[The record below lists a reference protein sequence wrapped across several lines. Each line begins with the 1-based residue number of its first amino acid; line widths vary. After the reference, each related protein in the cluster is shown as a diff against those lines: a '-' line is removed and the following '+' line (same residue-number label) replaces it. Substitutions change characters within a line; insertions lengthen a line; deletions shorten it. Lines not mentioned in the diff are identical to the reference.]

1 MISQRSRFV
10 STETKAPSVVLPAG
24 HCQSASSPACRS
36 RLVLAS
42 RSRHMTTHSSM
53 SFDAMQAPNLPPK
66 NHVHI
71 SQPQNAIQGTWLLDT
86 SIKLPRHISTH
97 AADGSTRPHLK
108 LEAFKG
114 AIIAEVFL
122 VARDWKPALMELS
135 THKGNISLR
144 LVGRSGIV

>member
-1 MISQRSRFV
+1 MPNPF
-10 STETKAPSVVLPAG
+10 PSVILPAG
-24 HCQSASSPACRS
+24 SRCQFASSFACHP

-42 RSRHMTTHSSM
+42 RSWHLTSHPFMPFHV
-53 SFDAMQAPNLPPK
+53 MQAPNLPPK

-86 SIKLPRHISTH
+86 TIKLPRHISTH

-135 THKGNISLR
+135 THKGSISLR
-144 LVGRSGIV
+144 LVGRSGAV